1 MNLFYAPQCKNKQV
15 FGLDENES
23 RHCIAALRAG
33 VGEILYVTDGRGM
46 LCKARISGIGKKNV
60 QVEIIERQEGYATLP
75 YNLHIAIAPTK
86 QMDRLE
92 WFVEKATEIGI
103 TSITPLIAEH
113 SERKQIRKDR
123 LEKVAIAAMK
133 QSLKT
138 EKPAIHNLIHF
149 NEFIDQKL
157 SSKAFLAHCRYSISN
172 LLLDGINKGDD
183 ITILIGPEGDFSK
196 AEVAMALKNGIKE
209 ISLGNSRLRTE
220 TAGIV
225 ACHSVAV
232 KNR

>member
-1 MNLFYAPQCKNKQV
+1 MNLFYAPDCKNKQV
-15 FGLDENES
+15 IELDENES
-23 RHCIAALRAG
+23 RHCVAVLRAG
-33 VGEILYVTDGRGM
+33 VGEILHLTDGQGL
-46 LCKARISGIGKKNV
+46 LCKGRISGIEKRTV
-60 QVEIIERQEGYATLP
+60 QVEITGMQDVYATLP
-75 YNLHIAIAPTK
+75 YKLHIAIAPTK
-86 QMDRLE
+86 QMERFE

-103 TSITPLIAEH
+103 TSITPLLTEH
-113 SERKQIRKDR
+113 SERKQIRTDR

-138 EKPAIHNLIHF
+138 EKPLIHELIHF

-157 SSKAFLAHCRYSISN
+157 PAKAFLAHCNYSVSN
-172 LLLDGINKGDD
+172 LLLDSINGGDD
-183 ITILIGPEGDFSK
+183 ITVFIGPEGDFSK
-196 AEVAMALKNGIKE
+196 EEVARALKNGIKE

-232 KNR
+232 KNQ